1 MNTWTCTRQG
11 ELYHHGIK
19 GQKWGVRRFQNK
31 DGSLTPAGKKRY
43 DEPNIGRKTSESVTI
58 DGQTF
63 KVYGRNNK
71 QYADKVAKK
80 AKDMGA
86 TVSRESK
93 SKKAKDM
100 GATVSRESK
109 SKEPKKYKIPENK
122 SVHRLKLEEKYM
134 KDGMTREEAE
144 QAAAKRIRTE
154 KFVAAAAVVTVASAV
169 AYAKYKGYTSD
180 KIFEENTE
188 FQRIMRL
195 DANADI
201 SNGRQYLAINK
212 GDKVKY
218 KGILA
223 DGLRSKAKS
232 EHEWLEEFTPNEKH
246 TMDKIYDVTVK
257 NKEAIKIASRKKATD
272 AFTELYK
279 TDSDFRKSFENRTK
293 NLIDGNLFVKGL
305 GLANGKLDKI
315 GYKLK
320 DGKQLT
326 DLELKTKGYDLFN
339 IMLTQKGSDNDKF
352 YSKLIEKGVNAVVD
366 VNDKKYS
373 GYKSKL
379 PIITFDGNYEYVKRA
394 MTDSEIDKNLKK
406 AKISVVTP
414 ELVITG
420 ASFIASHS
428 LTRIATKANID
439 KKVLLYKQDHPNT
452 KMSDAEI
459 EELVKKQM
467 NQE

>member
-1 MNTWTCTRQG
+1 MSTWICTRQN
-11 ELYHHGIK
+11 ELTHHGIK

-31 DGSLTPAGKKRY
+31 DGSLTPAGKRRY
-43 DEPNIGRKTSESVTI
+43 DEPNRQSNSSPRSN
-58 DGQTF
+58 QQS
-63 KVYGRNNK
+63 NSN
-71 QYADKVAKK
+71 A
-80 AKDMGA
+80 
-86 TVSRESK
+86 
-93 SKKAKDM
+93 
-100 GATVSRESK
+100 
-109 SKEPKKYKIPENK
+109 KKYKIPKNK
-122 SVHRLKLEEKYM
+122 SLHRLKLEEKYM
-134 KDGMTREEAE
+134 KQGMSREEAE

-154 KFVAAAAVVTVASAV
+154 QFVAVAAGVTVASAV

-180 KIFEENTE
+180 KIIKENSD

-195 DANADI
+195 DANAEI
-201 SNGRQYLAINK
+201 RNGRQYLAINK

-218 KGILA
+218 KGFLG

-232 EHEWLEEFTPNEKH
+232 DHEWLEKFAPKEKH

-272 AFTELYK
+272 AFAELYK
-279 TDSDFRKSFENRTK
+279 TDVDFRKSFENRTK
-293 NLIDGNLFVKGL
+293 SLIDGNLFMEGL
-305 GLANGKLDKI
+305 GFANGKLDKV

-339 IMLTQKGSDNDKF
+339 IMLAQKSDGDSDKF

-394 MTDSEIDKNLKK
+394 MSDSEIDKNLKK
-406 AKISVVTP
+406 AKVSVLTP

-428 LTRIATKANID
+428 LTKVLTKADVD
-439 KKVLLYKQDHPNT
+439 KKVLLYKQDHPDT
-452 KMSDAEI
+452 KMTDKEI
-459 EELVKKQM
+459 RDMVKKELGDQ
-467 NQE
+467 

>member
-1 MNTWTCTRQG
+1 MSTWICTRQN
-11 ELYHHGIK
+11 ELTHHGIK
-19 GQKWGVRRFQNK
+19 GMKWGVRRFQNK
-31 DGSLTPAGKKRY
+31 DGSLTPAGRRRY
-43 DEPNIGRKTSESVTI
+43 DEPNAGRKT
-58 DGQTF
+58 
-63 KVYGRNNK
+63 
-71 QYADKVAKK
+71 
-80 AKDMGA
+80 
-86 TVSRESK
+86 
-93 SKKAKDM
+93 
-100 GATVSRESK
+100 
-109 SKEPKKYKIPENK
+109 KEAKKYKIPENK
-122 SVHRLKLEEKYM
+122 SLHRLKLEEKYM
-134 KDGMTREEAE
+134 KNGMTREQAE

-154 KFVAAAAVVTVASAV
+154 KFVTAAAAVTVASAV

-180 KIFEENTE
+180 KIIKENSD

-195 DANADI
+195 DVNAEI
-201 SNGRQYLAINK
+201 RNGRQYLAINK

-218 KGILA
+218 KGFLG

-232 EHEWLEEFTPNEKH
+232 EHEWLEKFAPKEKH

-272 AFTELYK
+272 AFAELYK
-279 TDSDFRKSFENRTK
+279 TDADFRKSFENRTK
-293 NLIDGNLFVKGL
+293 SLIDGNLFVEGL
-305 GLANGKLDKI
+305 GFANGKLDKV

-339 IMLTQKGSDNDKF
+339 IMLAQKSDGDSDKF

-394 MTDSEIDKNLKK
+394 MSDSEIDKNLKK
-406 AKISVVTP
+406 AKVSVLTP
-414 ELVITG
+414 ELVISG

-428 LTRIATKANID
+428 LIKVLTKADVD
-439 KKVLLYKQDHPNT
+439 KKVLLYKQEHPNT

-459 EELVKKQM
+459 EKLVTKQ
-467 NQE
+467 E

>member
-1 MNTWTCTRQG
+1 MNTWNCTRQG

-43 DEPNIGRKTSESVTI
+43 DEPNVGRKTSESVTI

-80 AKDMGA
+80 AKNMGA

-93 SKKAKDM
+93 TKEA
-100 GATVSRESK
+100 RESK
-109 SKEPKKYKIPENK
+109 TKEAKKYKIPENK
-122 SVHRLKLEEKYM
+122 SLHRLKLEEKYM
-134 KDGMTREEAE
+134 KNGMTREEAE
-144 QAAAKRIRTE
+144 QAASKRIRTE
-154 KFVAAAAVVTVASAV
+154 KFVAGAAAVTVASAV

-180 KIFEENTE
+180 KVFKENTD

-195 DANADI
+195 DANAEI

-218 KGILA
+218 KGFLG
-223 DGLRSKAKS
+223 DGLRTKAKS
-232 EHEWLEEFTPNEKH
+232 EYEWLEEFAPKEKH

-257 NKEAIKIASRKKATD
+257 NKDAIKIASRKKATD
-272 AFTELYK
+272 AFAELYK
-279 TDSDFRKSFENRTK
+279 TDADFRKSFEDRVKKLT
-293 NLIDGNLFVKGL
+293 DDNLFGMGL
-305 GLANGKLDKI
+305 LGFANGKLDKV

-339 IMLTQKGSDNDKF
+339 IMLTQKSSSDVDKF

-379 PIITFDGNYEYVKRA
+379 PIITFDGDYEYIKRA
-394 MTDSEIDKNLKK
+394 MSDSEIDKNLKK
-406 AKISVVTP
+406 AKVSVLAP

-428 LTRIATKANID
+428 LTKIATKANID
-439 KKVLLYKQDHPNT
+439 KKVLLYKQEHPNT
-452 KMSDAEI
+452 KLSDAEI
-459 EELVKKQM
+459 EKLVTKQ
-467 NQE
+467 E

>member
-1 MNTWTCTRQG
+1 MTTWICTRTN
-11 ELYHHGIK
+11 ELKHHGIK
-19 GQKWGVRRFQNK
+19 GQRWGIRRFQNK

-43 DEPNIGRKTSESVTI
+43 DEPNIGRKT
-58 DGQTF
+58 
-63 KVYGRNNK
+63 
-71 QYADKVAKK
+71 
-80 AKDMGA
+80 
-86 TVSRESK
+86 RESK
-93 SKKAKDM
+93 
-100 GATVSRESK
+100 T
-109 SKEPKKYKIPENK
+109 KEAKKYKIPENK
-122 SVHRLKLEEKYM
+122 SLHRLKLEEKYM
-134 KDGMTREEAE
+134 QNGMTREEAQ

-180 KIFEENTE
+180 KIFEKNTE

-201 SNGRQYLAINK
+201 YNGRQYLAINK

-218 KGILA
+218 KGFLA
-223 DGLRSKAKS
+223 DGLRTKAKS
-232 EHEWLEEFTPNEKH
+232 QHEWLEEFDPKNKH

-257 NKEAIKIASRKKATD
+257 NKETIKIASRKKATD
-272 AFTELYK
+272 AFAELYK
-279 TDSDFRKSFENRTK
+279 TDEDFRKSFENKTK
-293 NLIDGNLFVKGL
+293 SLIDGNLFVEGL
-305 GLANGKLDKI
+305 GFGNGKLDKI
-315 GYKLK
+315 GYKIK

-339 IMLTQKGSDNDKF
+339 IMLGQKESYDDKF

-379 PIITFDGNYEYVKRA
+379 PIITFDGDYEYIKRA
-394 MTDSEIDKNLKK
+394 MTDSEIDRNLRK

-414 ELVITG
+414 ELVIAG
-420 ASFIASHS
+420 ASLIASYG
-428 LTRIATKANID
+428 LTRITTKANID
-439 KKVLLYKQDHPNT
+439 KKVLLYRQDHPNT

-467 NQE
+467 NKE